1 MKALH
6 VVFSLM
12 LLIYMQHVIPFS
24 RDEQSKLSA
33 AAIYNNPYAI
43 PYEIIISEIMAD
55 PDPNVLL
62 PDAEYIELYNRSNQ
76 TINIS
81 GWHINIGS
89 KSKILS
95 YGIIEPESFC
105 ILCDS
110 KIANDFI
117 VYGNTIAVEG
127 FPAILNSGQ
136 TLTLKNQNGT
146 IIHTVSFSDRCY
158 TSSFKKEGGWS
169 LEIIDPDNPCG
180 SYNNWS
186 ESNNYRGGTPGSL
199 NSVHAENPD
208 IQQPVLLRATY
219 NTTDAVELHFNENMD
234 SASMTSRH
242 YYSTNHDLLHPCQ
255 IQPVGPDYASVI
267 LCYPENFNPDNVYKI
282 MVLDSLS
289 DCAGNFLEKN
299 AVVDYAI
306 PQSADSFD
314 IVINEI
320 LFDASDNLNEFIELY
335 NRSLKIIDL
344 SSFCMGLLDPFTL
357 KIKKLVS
364 FKEYA
369 HLLFPGGYLA
379 ITTDKTNLQKITE
392 NAWQR
397 NMAEIP
403 ELFSLPDDEGL
414 IVLLDMQMHCIDKL
428 IYSRDMHVDLLNTV
442 EGVSLERIRPDG
454 SSQDIGNWHSAS
466 ELSGFATPGYQ
477 NSQMLTYEMQA
488 DDMAICPEIFS
499 PDNDGYNDCVNIY
512 LNSNESGFI
521 ANVIIFDKSGQR
533 IRTLASNMLC
543 GKNSCITWDGRNDQ
557 NATANIGIYIIYV
570 ELFNTQGILKTYKR
584 AVTLV
589 KTLH

>member
-1 MKALH
+1 MKTLH

-12 LLIYMQHVIPFS
+12 LLISLQHVMPFS
-24 RDEQSKLSA
+24 HNDKSKLSVT
-33 AAIYNNPYAI
+33 AICNNPEGI
-43 PYEIIISEIMAD
+43 PFQIIISEIMAD

-76 TINIS
+76 AVSIS
-81 GWHINIGS
+81 GWYINIGG
-89 KSKILS
+89 KTKILS
-95 YGIIEPESFC
+95 YGIIEPDSFC

-110 KIANDFI
+110 KEADDFI

-127 FPAILNSGQ
+127 LPAILNSGQ

-146 IIHTVSFSDRCY
+146 IIHSVSFSDRWY
-158 TSSFKKEGGWS
+158 VSPFKKEGGWS

-180 SYNNWS
+180 SSNNWS
-186 ESNNYRGGTPGSL
+186 ESNNYRGGTPGSV

-219 NTTDAVELHFNENMD
+219 HAPDAVELHFNENMD
-234 SASMTSRH
+234 SASMISRYH
-242 YYSTNHDLLHPCQ
+242 YSTNHDLLHPYQ
-255 IQPVGPDYASVI
+255 IKPVGPDYVSVI
-267 LCYPENFNPDNVYKI
+267 LCYPENFNPDYIYKI

-289 DCAGNFLEKN
+289 DCAGNSLEKN
-299 AVVDYAI
+299 AVVDYAV
-306 PQSADSFD
+306 PQPADSFD

-320 LFDASDNLNEFIELY
+320 LFDASDNLDEFIELY
-335 NRSLKIIDL
+335 NRSLKVLDL
-344 SSFCMGLLDPFTL
+344 SSLCMGLLDPFTL
-357 KIKKLVS
+357 KIKRLVS

-379 ITTDKTNLQKITE
+379 ITSDKTSLQKIAKNT
-392 NAWQR
+392 WQR
-397 NMAEIP
+397 NMVEVP
-403 ELFSLPDDEGL
+403 DMFSLPDEEGF
-414 IVLLDMQMHCIDKL
+414 IVLFDMQMHCIDQL

-477 NSQMLTYEMQA
+477 NSQMLTYDMQT
-488 DDMAICPEIFS
+488 DDMVICPEVFS
-499 PDNDGYNDCVNIY
+499 PDNDGYNDCVTIC
-512 LNSNESGFI
+512 LNSNESGFVVNI
-521 ANVIIFDKSGQR
+521 IIFDKFGQR

-543 GKNSCITWDGRNDQ
+543 GNNNCITWDGRNDL
-557 NATANIGIYIIYV
+557 NTTAGIGIYIIYI
-570 ELFNTQGILKTYKR
+570 ELFNPQGILKTYKR